1 MLDRAVIG
9 PKLRPLALQIG
20 LWCLYLQ
27 VRLLDLPMAVVGVA
41 IPAIKFAWIG
51 LMGWMDFRMIDL
63 GMFVYGRSENLHDRR
78 SLSDMIVPTAAN
90 GLEASRPLGG
100 RIMPGLYDRQP

>member
-1 MLDRAVIG
+1 MLDRALVA
-9 PKLRPLALQIG
+9 PKLRPLALQLG

-27 VRLLDLPMAVVGVA
+27 IRLLDLPTAVVGMA

-51 LMGWMDFRMIDL
+51 LMGWMAFCLVDLAMIL
-63 GMFVYGRSENLHDRR
+63 YGRSERLHDRR

-90 GLEASRPLGG
+90 GLKLSVFLFAD
-100 RIMPGLYDRQP
+100 IVPGLSDRQP